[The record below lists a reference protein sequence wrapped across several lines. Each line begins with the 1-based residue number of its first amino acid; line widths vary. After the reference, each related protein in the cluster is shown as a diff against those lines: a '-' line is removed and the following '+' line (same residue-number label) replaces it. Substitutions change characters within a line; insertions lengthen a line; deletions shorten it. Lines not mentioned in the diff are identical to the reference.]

1 MSEAG
6 SRDTSTKGPAIRISP
21 GPSPGALQLDEE
33 EFPSLDQAAIVP
45 RRKRWPKDGGQDAPN
60 LEAPYAV
67 DRGPAL
73 GQSALVSGH
82 STLHP
87 ITNTKAN
94 SAKKS
99 LNVDSPSFT
108 PTQLQPGAK
117 KFTFSSQ
124 AANAAPFTPKAVG
137 NSCRFASES
146 PSNRI
151 GILIHREATPSTL
164 TQDAEG
170 PIFNPAA
177 IREFTPQTPNYD
189 LNTATATNGTAT
201 DSSNVY
207 DPFSMSAISQS
218 IPAAQF
224 NPYAEDPT
232 GGMAGGGTSFYPAQ
246 GAYAA
251 PIQPLQYH
259 LYAPVG
265 PYRSDLSN
273 YQRQAHDFFLR
284 EDIREEMQKKSEA
297 TRQVLPGSQ
306 LPSVAHY
313 HSLVPLDSV
322 RGGKSIFGE
331 YLTWLYK
338 ADSKKNGN
346 IYCLRRLQ
354 GVRSI
359 TKESVGV
366 IARWKRVNCGNV
378 VSVIECFTSR
388 DFNDMSLIFIH
399 NYHPL
404 SRTLAE
410 HHFGANSQGRFVRPP
425 PVPESVLWSYICQMC
440 NALKA
445 IHAENL
451 AARCIDLSKVI
462 LTDRSRI
469 RLSACAIQD
478 VLEHE
483 TARPILELQLEDFVQ
498 LGRMILSIGTNTAT
512 LHNLQVSM
520 AQFGGLYS
528 QELRDRVVWL
538 LTTPGTPEQATQKTV
553 HELARGISDHIV
565 DSFDSCLHASDE
577 INSNLYRELENGR
590 IARLMMKLGAIN
602 ERPEFENDPS
612 WSENGERYQLKL
624 FRDYVF
630 HQVDANGNP
639 VVDMA
644 HMLGCLNKLDA
655 GSEERVYLTSR
666 DHQTAFVV
674 TYRELKK
681 QVASAFNEL
690 LKPNH
695 SKQAGPRGY

>member
-1 MSEAG
+1 MAT
-6 SRDTSTKGPAIRISP
+6 SRFTPAEQRGRQMASPRPKTRDSKDTLCRNILIYGHCRYEDQGCAFNHDQNKGT
-21 GPSPGALQLDEE
+21 L
-33 EFPSLDQAAIVP
+33 
-45 RRKRWPKDGGQDAPN
+45 N
-60 LEAPYAV
+60 
-67 DRGPAL
+67 
-73 GQSALVSGH
+73 SAD
-82 STLHP
+82 
-87 ITNTKAN
+87 

-124 AANAAPFTPKAVG
+124 AANAAPFTPKAAG
-137 NSCRFASES
+137 NSS
-146 PSNRI
+146 
-151 GILIHREATPSTL
+151 TPSTL
-164 TQDAEG
+164 TQEAEG
-170 PIFNPAA
+170 PMFNPAT
-177 IREFTPQTPNYD
+177 IREFTPQSQNYD
-189 LNTATATNGTAT
+189 LNTATTTNGTAN

-207 DPFSMSAISQS
+207 DPFSMSGMNQT
-218 IPAAQF
+218 IPTPQY

-232 GGMAGGGTSFYPAQ
+232 GMAGSSTSFYPAQ

-273 YQRQAHDFFLR
+273 YQRQAHDFFLP

-313 HSLVPLDSV
+313 HSLVPLESGT
-322 RGGKSIFGE
+322 RASKGIFGD

-338 ADSKKNGN
+338 ADSKKNGK

-359 TKESVGV
+359 TKESVSV
-366 IARWKRVNCGNV
+366 ISRWKRVSCGNV

-404 SRTLAE
+404 SKTLAD
-410 HHFGANSQGRFVRPP
+410 HHFSTSSQVRFGRPM

-445 IHAENL
+445 IHSENL

-469 RLSACAIQD
+469 RLGACAIQD

-483 TARPILELQLEDFVQ
+483 TAKPILELQLDDFVQ

-512 LHNLQVSM
+512 LVNLQQSM
-520 AQFGGLYS
+520 VQFAQTYS
-528 QELRDRVVWL
+528 QELRDRV
-538 LTTPGTPEQATQKTV
+538 TTEQATQKTV
-553 HELARGISDHIV
+553 HELARGISDHIM
-565 DSFDSCLHASDE
+565 DSFNSSLHAMDE
-577 INSNLYRELENGR
+577 VNSNLSRELENGR
-590 IARLMMKLGAIN
+590 CARLMMKLGAIN

-644 HMLGCLNKLDA
+644 HMLSCLNKLDA

-666 DHQTAFVV
+666 DHQTAFVRTEEAV
-674 TYRELKK
+674 SRRRPADTRTLHGNPQRSE
-681 QVASAFNEL
+681 VSASEVSASEASASSL
-690 LKPNH
+690 GC
-695 SKQAGPRGY
+695 SKKSPGQ

>member
-1 MSEAG
+1 MAT
-6 SRDTSTKGPAIRISP
+6 SRFTPADQRGRQMASPRPKTRDSKDTLCRNILIYGHCRYEDQGCAFNHDQNKGTLNS
-21 GPSPGALQLDEE
+21 
-33 EFPSLDQAAIVP
+33 
-45 RRKRWPKDGGQDAPN
+45 QD
-60 LEAPYAV
+60 
-67 DRGPAL
+67 
-73 GQSALVSGH
+73 
-82 STLHP
+82 
-87 ITNTKAN
+87 

-137 NSCRFASES
+137 NSS
-146 PSNRI
+146 
-151 GILIHREATPSTL
+151 TPSTL

-177 IREFTPQTPNYD
+177 IREFTPTQNYD

-207 DPFSMSAISQS
+207 DPFSMSGINQS

-246 GAYAA
+246 GTYAA

-284 EDIREEMQKKSEA
+284 EDIREDMQKKSEA

-313 HSLVPLDSV
+313 HSLVPLEIV
-322 RGGKSIFGE
+322 RGGKSIFGDCQ
-331 YLTWLYK
+331 TWLYK
-338 ADSKKNGN
+338 AESKKNGN

-359 TKESVGV
+359 TKESVSV

-388 DFNDMSLIFIH
+388 DFNDMSLMFIH

-410 HHFGANSQGRFVRPP
+410 HHFGANNQGRFVRPA
-425 PVPESVLWSYICQMC
+425 PVSESVLWSYICQMC

-445 IHAENL
+445 IHSEGL
-451 AARCIDLSKVI
+451 AARCIELSKVI

-512 LHNLQVSM
+512 LHNLQASM

-538 LTTPGTPEQATQKTV
+538 LTATGTPEQATQKTV
-553 HELARGISDHIV
+553 HELTRGISNHIV
-565 DSFDSCLHASDE
+565 ESFDSCLHASDE

-590 IARLMMKLGAIN
+590 IARLMMKLGCIN

-630 HQVDANGNP
+630 HQVDSNGNP

-644 HMLGCLNKLDA
+644 HMLSCLNKLDA

-690 LKPNH
+690 LKP
-695 SKQAGPRGY
+695 SKPPPRGY

>member
-1 MSEAG
+1 MAT
-6 SRDTSTKGPAIRISP
+6 SRFTPADQRGRQMASPRPKTRAKTPCVETSLYTATAAMKTKA
-21 GPSPGALQLDEE
+21 
-33 EFPSLDQAAIVP
+33 
-45 RRKRWPKDGGQDAPN
+45 
-60 LEAPYAV
+60 
-67 DRGPAL
+67 
-73 GQSALVSGH
+73 
-82 STLHP
+82 
-87 ITNTKAN
+87 AN

-137 NSCRFASES
+137 NSCMFASES
-146 PSNRI
+146 LRGGN
-151 GILIHREATPSTL
+151 GILTCRKATPSTL

-170 PIFNPAA
+170 PIFNPAT
-177 IREFTPQTPNYD
+177 IREFTPQSQNYD
-189 LNTATATNGTAT
+189 LNTATATNGTGT

-207 DPFSMSAISQS
+207 DPFSMSGMNQT
-218 IPAAQF
+218 IPTAQF

-232 GGMAGGGTSFYPAQ
+232 GMAGGSTSFYPAQ

-251 PIQPLQYH
+251 PAQPLQYH

-322 RGGKSIFGE
+322 RGGKSIFGD
-331 YLTWLYK
+331 YLSWLYK
-338 ADSKKNGN
+338 AESKKNGN

-359 TKESVGV
+359 TKESVSV
-366 IARWKRVNCGNV
+366 ISRWKRINCGNV

-388 DFNDMSLIFIH
+388 DFNDMSLVFIH

-404 SRTLAE
+404 SKTLAE
-410 HHFGANSQGRFVRPP
+410 HHFNANNQGRYVRPP

-445 IHAENL
+445 IHSENL

-462 LTDRSRI
+462 LTDKNRI

-483 TARPILELQLEDFVQ
+483 TAKPILELQLEDFVQ
-498 LGRMILSIGTNTAT
+498 LGRMILCIGTNTQT
-512 LHNLQVSM
+512 LHNLQASM
-520 AQFGGLYS
+520 IQFGTMYS
-528 QELRDRVVWL
+528 QELRDRLMWL
-538 LTTPGTPEQATQKTV
+538 LTNPQTPEQASQKTV
-553 HELARGISDHIV
+553 HELARGISDRV
-565 DSFDSCLHASDE
+565 LDSFDSSLHTSDE
-577 INSNLYRELENGR
+577 LTSNLYRELENGR
-590 IARLMMKLGAIN
+590 VARLMMKLGTIN
-602 ERPEFENDPS
+602 ERPEFESDPS

-639 VVDMA
+639 VVDLA
-644 HMLGCLNKLDA
+644 HMLSCLNRLDA
-655 GSEERVYLTSR
+655 GTEDRVYLTSR

-681 QVASAFNEL
+681 QVSSAFSEL
-690 LKPNH
+690 HKTSH
-695 SKQAGPRGY
+695 SKQQPRGY

>member
-1 MSEAG
+1 MASPRPKT
-6 SRDTSTKGPAIRISP
+6 RDSKDTLCRNILIYGHCRYEDQGCAFNHDQNKGT
-21 GPSPGALQLDEE
+21 L
-33 EFPSLDQAAIVP
+33 
-45 RRKRWPKDGGQDAPN
+45 N
-60 LEAPYAV
+60 
-67 DRGPAL
+67 
-73 GQSALVSGH
+73 SAD
-82 STLHP
+82 
-87 ITNTKAN
+87 

-137 NSCRFASES
+137 NSCMFAFES
-146 PSNRI
+146 LRDWI
-151 GILIHREATPSTL
+151 GILTCKKATPSTL

-177 IREFTPQTPNYD
+177 IREFTPQSQNYD
-189 LNTATATNGTAT
+189 LNTTAATNGTAT

-207 DPFSMSAISQS
+207 DPFSMSGMSQT
-218 IPAAQF
+218 IPTAQF

-232 GGMAGGGTSFYPAQ
+232 GMAGGSTSFYPAQ

-265 PYRSDLSN
+265 PYRSDLSP

-322 RGGKSIFGE
+322 RGGKSIFGD

-338 ADSKKNGN
+338 ANSKKNGN
-346 IYCLRRLQ
+346 TYCLRRLQ
-354 GVRSI
+354 GVHSI
-359 TKESVGV
+359 TKESVSV
-366 IARWKRVNCGNV
+366 ISSWKRVNCGNV
-378 VSVIECFTSR
+378 VSVIECFTSK
-388 DFNDMSLIFIH
+388 DFHDMSLIFIH

-404 SRTLAE
+404 SKTLAE
-410 HHFGANSQGRFVRPP
+410 HHFNTNSQGRFVRPT
-425 PVPESVLWSYICQMC
+425 PVPESVLWSYLSQMC

-445 IHAENL
+445 IHSENL

-462 LTDRSRI
+462 LTDKNRI

-478 VLEHE
+478 VLEHG
-483 TARPILELQLEDFVQ
+483 TAKPILELQLEDFVQ
-498 LGRMILSIGTNTAT
+498 LGRMILSIGTNTQT
-512 LHNLQVSM
+512 LHNLQASM
-520 AQFGGLYS
+520 AQFGGMYS
-528 QELRDRVVWL
+528 TELCERLFWL
-538 LTTPGTPEQATQKTV
+538 LTTPQTSEQATQKTV
-553 HELARGISDHIV
+553 HELAKGISNRIL
-565 DSFDSCLHASDE
+565 DSFDSSLHASDE
-577 INSNLYRELENGR
+577 MNSNLYRALENGR
-590 IARLMMKLGAIN
+590 VARLMMKLGAIN

-644 HMLGCLNKLDA
+644 HMLRCLNKLDA

-690 LKPNH
+690 LKTSH
-695 SKQAGPRGY
+695 SKQQPRGY

>member
-1 MSEAG
+1 MEPLNSQSSPKEVQTAEAP
-6 SRDTSTKGPAIRISP
+6 STIPR
-21 GPSPGALQLDEE
+21 GPSSLLSLTQQKQSCSL
-33 EFPSLDQAAIVP
+33 PSL
-45 RRKRWPKDGGQDAPN
+45 
-60 LEAPYAV
+60 
-67 DRGPAL
+67 
-73 GQSALVSGH
+73 
-82 STLHP
+82 
-87 ITNTKAN
+87 TNKPN

-137 NSCRFASES
+137 NSCMFASES
-146 PSNRI
+146 PNNRL
-151 GILIHREATPSTL
+151 GTLTYREATPSTL

-170 PIFNPAA
+170 SIFNPAT
-177 IREFTPQTPNYD
+177 IREFTPQSQNQNYD
-189 LNTATATNGTAT
+189 LNTATASNGTST
-201 DSSNVY
+201 ESSNVY
-207 DPFSMSAISQS
+207 DPFSMSGMSQT
-218 IPAAQF
+218 IPTAQY

-232 GGMAGGGTSFYPAQ
+232 GMAGSSSSFYPAQ
-246 GAYAA
+246 GGYAA

-273 YQRQAHDFFLR
+273 YQRQAHDFFLP
-284 EDIREEMQKKSEA
+284 ENIREELQKKSEA

-313 HSLVPLDSV
+313 HSLVPLESGT
-322 RGGKSIFGE
+322 RAGKSIFGD

-354 GVRSI
+354 GVRSV
-359 TKESVGV
+359 TKESVSV
-366 IARWKRVNCGNV
+366 ISRWKRVNCSNV

-404 SRTLAE
+404 SKTLAD
-410 HHFGANSQGRFVRPP
+410 HHFNTNSQARFGRPM
-425 PVPESVLWSYICQMC
+425 PVSEKVLWSYICQMC

-445 IHAENL
+445 IHSEGL

-483 TARPILELQLEDFVQ
+483 TAKPILDLQLEDFVK
-498 LGRMILSIGTNTAT
+498 LGQMILSIGTNTAT
-512 LHNLQVSM
+512 LHNLQASM
-520 AQFGGLYS
+520 IQFGSTYS
-528 QELRDRVVWL
+528 PELRDRVLWL
-538 LTTPGTPEQATQKTV
+538 LTNPQTPEQATQKTV
-553 HELARGISDHIV
+553 HELARGISDHIL
-565 DSFDSCLHASDE
+565 DSFDSSLHASDE
-577 INSNLYRELENGR
+577 LNSNLCCELENGR
-590 IARLMMKLGAIN
+590 VARLMMKLGVIN

-644 HMLGCLNKLDA
+644 HMLSCLNKLDA

-666 DHQTAFVV
+666 DNQTSFVV
-674 TYRELKK
+674 TYRELNK
-681 QVASAFNEL
+681 QVASAFHEL
-690 LKPNH
+690 HKPNH
-695 SKQAGPRGY
+695 SKPPPRGY

>member
-1 MSEAG
+1 MSGEE
-6 SRDTSTKGPAIRISP
+6 SSDKDSAICLSSQ
-21 GPSPGALQLDEE
+21 PSPPSFQLADKM
-33 EFPSLDQAAIVP
+33 EFPSLGRAPIAPP
-45 RRKRWPKDGGQDAPN
+45 RRRWVRSRGQDASNCDTSAVEKPEPPKRSPSLPAGPPTLPPRKPSQAVFTQSRALLDPSFFQLIRD
-60 LEAPYAV
+60 LEIAKVPPTV
-67 DRGPAL
+67 DRRPAL
-73 GQSALVSGH
+73 EQSVSWRFRND
-82 STLHP
+82 TLHP
-87 ITNTKAN
+87 ITNEAN

-137 NSCRFASES
+137 NSS
-146 PSNRI
+146 
-151 GILIHREATPSTL
+151 
-164 TQDAEG
+164 
-170 PIFNPAA
+170 
-177 IREFTPQTPNYD
+177 
-189 LNTATATNGTAT
+189 
-201 DSSNVY
+201 
-207 DPFSMSAISQS
+207 
-218 IPAAQF
+218 QF

-232 GGMAGGGTSFYPAQ
+232 GMAGGSTSFYPAQ

-322 RGGKSIFGE
+322 RGGKSIFGD

-359 TKESVGV
+359 TKESVSV
-366 IARWKRVNCGNV
+366 IARWKRINCGNV

-404 SRTLAE
+404 SKTLAE
-410 HHFGANSQGRFVRPP
+410 HHFNTNNQGRYARPP

-445 IHAENL
+445 IHSENL

-462 LTDRSRI
+462 LTDRNRI

-483 TARPILELQLEDFVQ
+483 TAKPILDLQLEDFVQ

-512 LHNLQVSM
+512 LHNLQASM
-520 AQFGGLYS
+520 VQFGGMYS
-528 QELRDRVVWL
+528 QELRDRVIWL
-538 LTTPGTPEQATQKTV
+538 LTTPQTPEQATQKTV
-553 HELARGISDHIV
+553 HELARGISDRIL

-577 INSNLYRELENGR
+577 TNSNLYRELENGR
-590 IARLMMKLGAIN
+590 VARLMMKLGAIN

-630 HQVDANGNP
+630 HQVDASGNP

-644 HMLGCLNKLDA
+644 HILSCLNKLDA

-690 LKPNH
+690 LKPSH
-695 SKQAGPRGY
+695 SKQPPRGY

>member
-1 MSEAG
+1 MAT
-6 SRDTSTKGPAIRISP
+6 SRFTPADQRGRQMASPRPKTRDSKDTLCRNILIYGHCRYEDQGCAFNHDQDKGT
-21 GPSPGALQLDEE
+21 L
-33 EFPSLDQAAIVP
+33 
-45 RRKRWPKDGGQDAPN
+45 N
-60 LEAPYAV
+60 
-67 DRGPAL
+67 
-73 GQSALVSGH
+73 SAD
-82 STLHP
+82 
-87 ITNTKAN
+87 

-137 NSCRFASES
+137 NSCMFASES
-146 PSNRI
+146 LRD
-151 GILIHREATPSTL
+151 GTEILTCRKATPSTL

-170 PIFNPAA
+170 PIFNPAT
-177 IREFTPQTPNYD
+177 IREFTPQSQNYD

-207 DPFSMSAISQS
+207 DPFSMSGMNQT
-218 IPAAQF
+218 IPTAQF

-232 GGMAGGGTSFYPAQ
+232 GMAGGSTSFYPAQ
-246 GAYAA
+246 GAYAG
-251 PIQPLQYH
+251 PIQPLQHH
-259 LYAPVG
+259 LYASVG
-265 PYRSDLSN
+265 PYRTDLSN

-313 HSLVPLDSV
+313 HSLVPLDGV
-322 RGGKSIFGE
+322 RGGKSIFGDC
-331 YLTWLYK
+331 LSWLYK
-338 ADSKKNGN
+338 AESKKNGN

-359 TKESVGV
+359 TKESVSV
-366 IARWKRVNCGNV
+366 ISRWKRINCGNV
-378 VSVIECFTSR
+378 VSVVECFTSR

-404 SRTLAE
+404 SKTLAE
-410 HHFGANSQGRFVRPP
+410 HHFHANNQGRYVRPQ

-445 IHAENL
+445 IHSENL

-462 LTDRSRI
+462 LTDKNRI

-483 TARPILELQLEDFVQ
+483 TAKPILELQLDDFVQ
-498 LGRMILSIGTNTAT
+498 LGRMILCIGTNTQT
-512 LHNLQVSM
+512 LHNLQASM
-520 AQFGGLYS
+520 AQFGAMYS
-528 QELRDRVVWL
+528 QELRDRLMWL
-538 LTTPGTPEQATQKTV
+538 LTNPQTPEQVSQKTV
-553 HELARGISDHIV
+553 HELARGISDRV
-565 DSFDSCLHASDE
+565 LDSFDSSLHASDE
-577 INSNLYRELENGR
+577 LTSNLYRELENGR
-590 IARLMMKLGAIN
+590 LARLLMKLGTIN

-624 FRDYVF
+624 FRDFVF

-644 HMLGCLNKLDA
+644 HMLRCLNRLDA
-655 GSEERVYLTSR
+655 GTEERVYLTSR

-681 QVASAFNEL
+681 QVVSAFSEL
-690 LKPNH
+690 LKK
-695 SKQAGPRGY
+695 SKQQPRGY